1 MSETKTTPI
10 NETKAEAEQ
19 KGKEKEKKGGR
30 GCGVA
35 MLVFLGILVALL
47 IGLIICAVTA
57 FAEADKS
64 RYEISSDGTLIDLE
78 NMSGLMLGEKS
89 TIGTAAINGMLS
101 GYFPKELNGGVKI
114 ISGQIATDEQ
124 QEGGLWLCAEV
135 ELESHKIGITVY
147 GIAEAVKENDV
158 VTAGRFTPEQV
169 IIGKLSIPKFVWE
182 PILNTVAKDIQLPY
196 ADGKIEMELPDV
208 LGIDLNELRVTPEG
222 IEVKAGQIT
231 EMLPS
236 VGDVDMGKVVGGLA
250 QLEEDLGQKVAGLMN
265 EVLTGKKPAELALI
279 ELKNELS
286 EEEKKELF
294 DVLAPIIDKTGQAEN
309 MEDLFEEMGDI
320 PDLEGGQHLIFGENG
335 ELIVD
340 GLGGFGDLDISVG
353 EDGTIIIGG
362 SFNPGN
368 DDTSSNESGT
378 IGNIIQIPIG

>member
-1 MSETKTTPI
+1 MVI
-10 NETKAEAEQ
+10 
-19 KGKEKEKKGGR
+19 
-30 GCGVA
+30 
-35 MLVFLGILVALL
+35 
-47 IGLIICAVTA
+47 
-57 FAEADKS
+57 
-64 RYEISSDGTLIDLE
+64 
-78 NMSGLMLGEKS
+78 
-89 TIGTAAINGMLS
+89 
-101 GYFPKELNGGVKI
+101 
-114 ISGQIATDEQ
+114 
-124 QEGGLWLCAEV
+124 
-135 ELESHKIGITVY
+135 
-147 GIAEAVKENDV
+147 
-158 VTAGRFTPEQV
+158 AGRFTPEQV
-169 IIGKLSIPKFVWE
+169 IIGKLTIPKFVWE

-208 LGIDLNELRVTPEG
+208 LGMNLNELRVTPEG

-231 EMLPS
+231 DMLPS
-236 VGDVDMGKVVGGLA
+236 VGDVDIGKVVGGLA
-250 QLEEDLGQKVAGLMN
+250 QLEGDLGQKVTGLMN

-340 GLGGFGDLDISVG
+340 GLDGLGDLDISVG